1 MNHNGRPLYEFGPF
15 RLDPSEYLL
24 RKHGQPVVLTPK
36 VFQVLRV
43 LVQNAGHLVEKDRL
57 LTEVWADS
65 FVEEGALSRS
75 VSILRK
81 ALGERT
87 SGEHYIQTVPTL
99 GYRFVAPVIE
109 RFDDSSRSSGLESS
123 TQSAVESRRGVFS
136 RAAGIAGLVLIIG
149 GLAYTAFGRRE
160 PVTTAVHPTPSNA
173 VAEHRQVTFAGK
185 EGAPTISADGRRIA
199 YVSDENPERK
209 VMVQELSGGQPLA
222 IFSAPE
228 VGYLRWS
235 PDSSDLLVWA
245 RGSGKNGV
253 YKVPL
258 LGGTPVLIKDGQY
271 VACWSPD
278 GSTIAVVSYLGGKV
292 WFLDRFGHEQ
302 RAISLPTIPWSI
314 WDIDWSPR
322 NGLLTVV
329 SDDPQGRFT
338 IWTVRPD
345 GRDQT
350 KILSE
355 DREILS
361 ARWAPDGAALYYS
374 HRVNQTVSLFRI
386 PVQSAP
392 ADSRPAAMSLLTGL
406 ESARAFALSADG
418 TRLVYARVPYYANV
432 WMLDAPGTGQERSE
446 WKQLTSGT
454 SLIEGPRIS
463 PDGRSILFSIGHE
476 PVANLH
482 TMPVAGGSPKQLT
495 FLDSLNVGGVWSA
508 DGKQI
513 AFVSTQGGRP
523 RVWTVGADSGT
534 PRPVSSGDL
543 SSSFDVAWSPGSR
556 ILYRRAGNRDF
567 YSLDPETGN
576 ERLLAQDSSVGWLSR
591 PAYSRDGQ
599 KIAVFW
605 NRRPSRGLWIL
616 DTEERSERLLY
627 KSSAP
632 SHIIPIGWTGDGGSV
647 YAVEAQPGKIRG
659 RRETLRDAK
668 ILMLPLNGAEVKT
681 VASLPF
687 EEVGDVSMTPDERRF
702 VATVYSSRSDIWIVD
717 NFDVTIEHRTQNK
730 ELRTLFLVLFVLRS
744 AF

>member
-1 MNHNGRPLYEFGPF
+1 MDSRLRFSPRL
-15 RLDPSEYLL
+15 RLDI
-24 RKHGQPVVLTPK
+24 
-36 VFQVLRV
+36 
-43 LVQNAGHLVEKDRL
+43 
-57 LTEVWADS
+57 
-65 FVEEGALSRS
+65 S
-75 VSILRK
+75 V
-81 ALGERT
+81 GPPM
-87 SGEHYIQTVPTL
+87 VPICWY
-99 GYRFVAPVIE
+99 GP
-109 RFDDSSRSSGLESS
+109 
-123 TQSAVESRRGVFS
+123 
-136 RAAGIAGLVLIIG
+136 
-149 GLAYTAFGRRE
+149 
-160 PVTTAVHPTPSNA
+160 
-173 VAEHRQVTFAGK
+173 
-185 EGAPTISADGRRIA
+185 
-199 YVSDENPERK
+199 
-209 VMVQELSGGQPLA
+209 
-222 IFSAPE
+222 
-228 VGYLRWS
+228 
-235 PDSSDLLVWA
+235 
-245 RGSGKNGV
+245 GSGKNGV

-258 LGGTPVLIKDGQY
+258 LGGTPVLIKNGQY

-278 GSTIAVVSYLGGKV
+278 GSTIAVGSYLAGKV
-292 WFLDRFGHEQ
+292 WFLDRLGHEQ
-302 RAISLPTIPWSI
+302 RAVSLQAIPWSI

-322 NGLLTVV
+322 NGLLTIV

-361 ARWAPDGAALYYS
+361 ARWAPDAAALYYS

-386 PVQSAP
+386 AVQSAP
-392 ADSRPAAMSLLTGL
+392 ASSRPAAMSLLTGL

-418 TRLVYARVPYYANV
+418 TRLVYARDPYHTNL
-432 WMLDAPGTGQERSE
+432 WMLDAPGTGRERSE
-446 WKQLTSGT
+446 WKQLTNGT
-454 SLIEGPRIS
+454 SLMEGPRIS
-463 PDGRSILFSIGHE
+463 PDGRSIVFSIGHE

-495 FLDSLNVGGVWSA
+495 FLDSFNVGGVWSA

-513 AFVSTQGGRP
+513 AFVSTQGGRL
-523 RVWTVGADSGT
+523 RVWTVGADGGT

-687 EEVGDVSMTPDERRF
+687 EEVGDVSMTRDERRF

-730 ELRTLFLVLFVLRS
+730 ELRMLFSVLFVLRS